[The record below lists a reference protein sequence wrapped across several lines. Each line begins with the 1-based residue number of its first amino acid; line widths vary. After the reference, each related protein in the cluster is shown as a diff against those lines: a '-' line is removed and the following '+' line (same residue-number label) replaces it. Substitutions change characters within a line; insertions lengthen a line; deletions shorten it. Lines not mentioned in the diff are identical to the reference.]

1 MFSYLRE
8 RLVCKSF
15 KLGNITNMK
24 HCAIILAAL
33 LSLLI
38 PMQSWGYVA
47 SGIGSITCKEAT
59 LFVEENGAD
68 GFQPQ
73 LINYFQGFRTG
84 KEWFEKGEVKADVDS
99 YEQLFLFVMNT
110 CFKKENSDKPLVW
123 ILNIFYEQLETDVIL
138 K

>member
-1 MFSYLRE
+1 MKYIYL
-8 RLVCKSF
+8 
-15 KLGNITNMK
+15 TT
-24 HCAIILAAL
+24 L
-33 LSLLI
+33 LFLLI
-38 PMQSWGYVA
+38 PLQGLSYVA
-47 SGIGSITCKEAT
+47 SGIGSITCTEAT

-68 GFQPQ
+68 GFEPQ

-99 YEQLFLFVMNT
+99 FELLYFVMDT
-110 CFKKENSDKPLVW
+110 CYQQENKDKPLAW

>member
-1 MFSYLRE
+1 
-8 RLVCKSF
+8 
-15 KLGNITNMK
+15 MK
-24 HCAIILAAL
+24 HFALILSTL

-38 PMQSWGYVA
+38 PVQSWGYVA

-84 KEWFEKGEVKADVDS
+84 KEWFEKGEVKTNVDS
-99 YEQLFLFVMNT
+99 FEQLFLFVMNT
-110 CFKKENSDKPLVW
+110 CFQQKNREKPLAW

>member
-1 MFSYLRE
+1 
-8 RLVCKSF
+8 
-15 KLGNITNMK
+15 MK
-24 HCAIILAAL
+24 YCTIVLATL
-33 LSLLI
+33 LYLLI
-38 PMQSWGYVA
+38 PMQSWSYVA

-84 KEWFEKGEVKADVDS
+84 KEWFEKGEVKADVAS

-110 CFKKENSDKPLVW
+110 CFQQEHRDKPLAW

>member
-1 MFSYLRE
+1 
-8 RLVCKSF
+8 
-15 KLGNITNMK
+15 MK
-24 HCAIILAAL
+24 HGTIILATL

-38 PMQSWGYVA
+38 PMQSWSYVA

-110 CFKKENSDKPLVW
+110 CFQQENRDKPLAW
-123 ILNIFYEQLETDVIL
+123 ILNIFYEQLEIDVIL

>member
-1 MFSYLRE
+1 
-8 RLVCKSF
+8 
-15 KLGNITNMK
+15 MK
-24 HCAIILAAL
+24 HCTIILATL

-38 PMQSWGYVA
+38 PMHSWGYVA
-47 SGIGSITCKEAT
+47 SGIGSISCKEAT

-84 KEWFEKGEVKADVDS
+84 KEWFKKGEVKANVAS

-110 CFKKENSDKPLVW
+110 CFQQKNRERPLAW

>member
-1 MFSYLRE
+1 
-8 RLVCKSF
+8 
-15 KLGNITNMK
+15 MK
-24 HCAIILAAL
+24 YIYAVLIFIILSGSAFA
-33 LSLLI
+33 
-38 PMQSWGYVA
+38 YVA

-59 LFVEENGAD
+59 IFVEENGAD

-84 KEWFEKGEVKADVDS
+84 REWFEKGEIKADVDS
-99 YEQLFLFVMNT
+99 FELLYFVIDT
-110 CFKKENSDKPLVW
+110 CYQQENKDKPLAW

>member
-1 MFSYLRE
+1 MGT
-8 RLVCKSF
+8 V
-15 KLGNITNMK
+15 LGMK
-24 HCAIILAAL
+24 RYAVIVATL

-84 KEWFEKGEVKADVDS
+84 KEWFEKGEVKADVAS

-110 CFKKENSDKPLVW
+110 CFQQEHRDKPLAW
-123 ILNIFYEQLETDVIL
+123 ILNIFYEQLETDGIL

>member
-1 MFSYLRE
+1 
-8 RLVCKSF
+8 
-15 KLGNITNMK
+15 MK
-24 HCAIILAAL
+24 YCTIILATL
-33 LSLLI
+33 LSLLV
-38 PMQSWGYVA
+38 PVQSWGYVA
-47 SGIGSITCKEAT
+47 AGIGSITCKEAT

-84 KEWFEKGEVKADVDS
+84 KEWFEKGEVKADVAS

-110 CFKKENSDKPLVW
+110 CFQQENRNKPLAW
-123 ILNIFYEQLETDVIL
+123 ILNIFYEQLETDGIL

>member
-1 MFSYLRE
+1 
-8 RLVCKSF
+8 
-15 KLGNITNMK
+15 MK
-24 HCAIILAAL
+24 RCTIILATL

-84 KEWFEKGEVKADVDS
+84 KEWFNKGEVKANVAS

-110 CFKKENSDKPLVW
+110 CFQTENRDKPLAW

>member
-1 MFSYLRE
+1 
-8 RLVCKSF
+8 
-15 KLGNITNMK
+15 MK
-24 HCAIILAAL
+24 HCTIILSTL
-33 LSLLI
+33 LFLFI
-38 PMQSWGYVA
+38 TTQSWGYVA

-68 GFQPQ
+68 GFKPQ

-99 YEQLFLFVMNT
+99 YEHLFLFVMNI
-110 CFKKENSDKPLVW
+110 CFQKENREKPLAW
-123 ILNIFYEQLETDVIL
+123 ILNIFYEQLETDAIL

>member
-1 MFSYLRE
+1 
-8 RLVCKSF
+8 
-15 KLGNITNMK
+15 MK
-24 HCAIILAAL
+24 HYALILATL
-33 LSLLI
+33 LSLLL
-38 PMQSWGYVA
+38 PLQSWSYVA
-47 SGIGSITCKEAT
+47 SGIGSITCTEAT

-68 GFQPQ
+68 GFEPQ

-99 YEQLFLFVMNT
+99 FELLYFLLDT
-110 CFKKENSDKPLVW
+110 CYQQENKDKPLAW

>member
-1 MFSYLRE
+1 
-8 RLVCKSF
+8 
-15 KLGNITNMK
+15 MK
-24 HCAIILAAL
+24 YIYAVLIFIILSGSAFA
-33 LSLLI
+33 
-38 PMQSWGYVA
+38 YVA

-59 LFVEENGAD
+59 IFVEENGAD

-84 KEWFEKGEVKADVDS
+84 KEWFEKGEVKADVAS

-110 CFKKENSDKPLVW
+110 CFQQEHRDKPLAW
-123 ILNIFYEQLETDVIL
+123 ILNIFYEQLETDGIL